1 MCALLTRY
9 SFGDDTICSRDSS
22 PPSLGPPGRDPSG
35 KRACEWTSDW
45 AGVVSPQDEARYAA
59 RPASQS
65 RHPWAGSG
73 GLQVTTVDRP
83 SGAADQL
90 DRTTRAASS
99 RPRPNGT
106 RRLTLEHDR
115 VGAGSMADLG
125 YVPEQPVTQCE
136 GTCARDCNYL
146 ISAVVTKP
154 GSMAK
159 ERCYSYVAQIEY
171 KPQRCQQQ

>member
-1 MCALLTRY
+1 MASLCWTARQELLFDRT
-9 SFGDDTICSRDSS
+9 
-22 PPSLGPPGRDPSG
+22 PG
-35 KRACEWTSDW
+35 AITSESCVTPQ
-45 AGVVSPQDEARYAA
+45 GVARYAA

-65 RHPWAGSG
+65 RHPRAGSG
-73 GLQVTTVDRP
+73 GLQVTKVDRP

-115 VGAGSMADLG
+115 LGAGSMADRG
-125 YVPEQPVTQCE
+125 YVPEQPVTRCE

-146 ISAVVTKP
+146 IVVTKP
-154 GSMAK
+154 GSTAK
-159 ERCYSYVAQIEY
+159 ERCYCYVAQIEY
-171 KPQRCQQQ
+171 KPQRCQRQ

>member
-1 MCALLTRY
+1 MTR
-9 SFGDDTICSRDSS
+9 
-22 PPSLGPPGRDPSG
+22 GRPKLFLARG
-35 KRACEWTSDW
+35 MVCRRLVTPQ
-45 AGVVSPQDEARYAA
+45 GVARYVA
-59 RPASQS
+59 RQASQS
-65 RHPWAGSG
+65 RHPRAGSG

-125 YVPEQPVTQCE
+125 YVPEQTLCEKINEENLPVLQV
-136 GTCARDCNYL
+136 YL
-146 ISAVVTKP
+146 VILDVLAMFLCHDVRSL
-154 GSMAK
+154 
-159 ERCYSYVAQIEY
+159 
-171 KPQRCQQQ
+171 QRSLQNLVGKL